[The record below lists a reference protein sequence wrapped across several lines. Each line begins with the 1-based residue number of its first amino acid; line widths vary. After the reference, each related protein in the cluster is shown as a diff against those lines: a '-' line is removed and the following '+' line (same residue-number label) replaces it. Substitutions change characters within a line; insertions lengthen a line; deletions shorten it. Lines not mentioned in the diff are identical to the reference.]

1 MGMAYQKKATG
12 WLFRAAPNLP
22 GCAFAIRACMVALS
36 PSRPLALTLDYHHM
50 AFVAAGS
57 QTTMFDA
64 LLAARGRHGGGK
76 VILEDAEG
84 AAMTYDAL
92 ILASLVLGRKLTAM
106 MPGKEPV
113 ALLLPNVPG
122 LVVALMGLNAF
133 GRTASIL
140 NYTAGARNLASALRT
155 GLIQRIVTSRRFI
168 DKANLQ
174 EVVDALAR
182 VEVKPG
188 RPVEFIY
195 LEDVRAAVNWRD
207 KVGGVVSAKLATR
220 VHRKYAV
227 KPDAAAVLLF
237 TSGTEG
243 LPKGVALTNANI
255 VANSNQIFACA
266 DGHFS
271 PADTVLNPLPMFH
284 SFGLTAAT
292 LMPLFNGMAVILYPS
307 PLHYRE
313 IPRLIAAKM
322 PTVLFATDTFLAG
335 WARAAKPGDFDSLRY
350 AVAGAERVKES
361 TRELWAGTKAVIL
374 EGYGATECSPVIA
387 CNVPGA
393 MKAGSVGRALP
404 GIETRLVPVEGIHEG
419 GRLLVRGPNVMA
431 GYIMDDAPGVVR
443 QPLAGWHDTG
453 DIVTIEDGF
462 ITIRGRAKRFA
473 KIAGEMVSMAA
484 VESLASSVWP
494 DANHVVVSLPDPKKG
509 EQLILVTDK
518 PDAEKS
524 VLLAH
529 AQANGFP
536 ELWVPRAIL
545 VVGSIPVLGSGKTDF
560 TATNE
565 MVRQTRAML

>member
-1 MGMAYQKKATG
+1 
-12 WLFRAAPNLP
+12 
-22 GCAFAIRACMVALS
+22 
-36 PSRPLALTLDYHHM
+36 M
-50 AFVAAGS
+50 AFSAAGS

-64 LLAARGRHGGGK
+64 LLAARRTHGGRK
-76 VILEDAEG
+76 VILQDAEG
-84 AAMTYDAL
+84 AAMSYDDL

-106 MPGKEPV
+106 MPGNAPV
-113 ALLLPNVPG
+113 ALMLPNVPG
-122 LVVALMGLNAF
+122 LVVALLGLNAF
-133 GRTASIL
+133 GRTVSVL
-140 NYTAGARNLASALRT
+140 NYTAGPRNLASALKT
-155 GLIQRIVTSRRFI
+155 GMIQKIVTSRRFI
-168 DKANLQ
+168 EKANLQ
-174 EVVDALAR
+174 EVVDALAN
-182 VEVKPG
+182 VESKPG
-188 RPVEFIY
+188 KKVEFIY
-195 LEDVRAAVNWRD
+195 LEDVRAAVNWRN
-207 KVGGVVSAKLATR
+207 KLAGVVAARFARS
-220 VHRKYAV
+220 VHRRHGAR
-227 KPDAAAVLLF
+227 PNAPAVLLF

-255 VANSNQIFACA
+255 VANASQIFACA
-266 DGHFS
+266 AGHFT

-292 LMPLFNGMAVILYPS
+292 LMPLFNGMPVILYPS

-313 IPRLIAAKM
+313 IPRLIATKK

-335 WARAAKPGDFDSLRY
+335 WARAAKPGDFASLRFV
-350 AVAGAERVKES
+350 VAGAERVKDT
-361 TRELWAGTKAVIL
+361 TRELWTGTKAVIL

-387 CNVPGA
+387 VNVPGA
-393 MKAGSVGRALP
+393 TRAGSVGCALP
-404 GIETRLVPVEGIHEG
+404 GVETQLVPVEGIHEG
-419 GRLLVRGPNVMA
+419 GRLMVRGPNVMA
-431 GYIMDDAPGVVR
+431 GYITGDAPGIVR
-443 QPLAGWHDTG
+443 PPQDGWHDTG
-453 DIVTIEDGF
+453 DIVTIDDGF

-518 PDAEKS
+518 PDAEKA

-529 AQANGFP
+529 AQSNGFP

-545 VVGSIPVLGSGKTDF
+545 VVASIPVLGSGKTDF